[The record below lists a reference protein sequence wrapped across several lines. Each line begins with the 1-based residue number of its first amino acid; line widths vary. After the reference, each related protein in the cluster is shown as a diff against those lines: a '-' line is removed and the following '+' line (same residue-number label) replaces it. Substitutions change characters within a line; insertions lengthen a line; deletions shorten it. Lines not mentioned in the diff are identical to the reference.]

1 MLKRTLKEDG
11 VRLLSVTENIEDTP
25 EGRKNETIKAA
36 EAQCDNEE
44 RSEKCTLG
52 MRAAV
57 ELGKYVWQAPLGYL
71 NGGRRI
77 RKSLVLGDEQTVALV
92 RKSFDLVDSCVS
104 TVKALEEVRREGLR
118 SHNGNELSLNTFRTM
133 LMNRTYTGYI
143 TAFGMTVK
151 GDFDPIVPEDVFFR
165 VQPKLH
171 RKTKAKQVNY
181 QRNNP
186 DFPLRGAVRCPEC
199 GHIMT
204 ASQSRGNGREYGY
217 YACSHCQKSWF
228 RKELVEGW
236 FVERLRALSLSDEA
250 RDCLEIAVDTN
261 LEESRRWVAGERKRI
276 TDRMDSLARDK
287 TAIINKCLAGIIPDT
302 TLKEWLESASSEEEL
317 RGRLALT
324 EGLNLDAPDVIKR
337 GLAVV
342 GDLAS
347 FWENSNLSIR
357 QQLQEF
363 VFPQGI
369 TAGASEFG
377 TDPIALCLRP
387 KELPAYVKSDVVG
400 PPGFEPRTKWL

>member
-1 MLKRTLKEDG
+1 
-11 VRLLSVTENIEDTP
+11 
-25 EGRKNETIKAA
+25 
-36 EAQCDNEE
+36 
-44 RSEKCTLG
+44 
-52 MRAAV
+52 
-57 ELGKYVWQAPLGYL
+57 
-71 NGGRRI
+71 
-77 RKSLVLGDEQTVALV
+77 
-92 RKSFDLVDSCVS
+92 
-104 TVKALEEVRREGLR
+104 
-118 SHNGNELSLNTFRTM
+118 
-133 LMNRTYTGYI
+133 
-143 TAFGMTVK
+143 MTVK

-186 DFPLRGAVRCPEC
+186 DFPLRGAVRCPAC

-204 ASQSRGNGREYGY
+204 ASQSRGNGGEYGY
-217 YACSHCQKSWF
+217 YTCSHCQKSRL
-228 RKELVEGW
+228 RKELVEAW
-236 FVERLRALSLSDEA
+236 FVERLRALSLNDEA
-250 RDCLEIAVDTN
+250 RDCLEIAVDAN

-276 TDRMDSLARDK
+276 TDRMDSLARNK
-287 TAIINKCLAGIIPDT
+287 TAIIDKCLAGIIPDA
-302 TLKEWLESASSEEEL
+302 TLKEWLERASSEEEEL

-357 QQLQEF
+357 QQLQGF
-363 VFPQGI
+363 VFPQGV
-369 TAGASEFG
+369 TAGTSEFG

-387 KELPAYVKSDVVG
+387 KELPTCVITDVVG